1 MSNAFTRA
9 IQKSMGQLKKSK
21 YPAKI
26 PDQTSTN
33 LPNLGGSKT
42 TQEDIKRLG
51 DIAKPYGTPVPKATI
66 TLKRLKLK

>member
-9 IQKSMGQLKKSK
+9 IQKSMGQLKKPK
-21 YPAKI
+21 LPARI

-42 TQEDIKRLG
+42 TKEDIKRLG
-51 DIAKPYGTPVPKATI
+51 DIAKPYGTPVPKGTI
-66 TLKRLKLK
+66 NLKRLIIK